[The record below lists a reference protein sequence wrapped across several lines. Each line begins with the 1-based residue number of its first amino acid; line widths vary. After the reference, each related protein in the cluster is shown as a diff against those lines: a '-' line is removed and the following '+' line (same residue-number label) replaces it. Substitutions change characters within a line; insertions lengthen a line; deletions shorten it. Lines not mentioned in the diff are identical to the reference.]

1 MHKYRIGITETVN
14 FDNGLR
20 VKKAVIRVQWAR
32 DREEIRIP
40 TWKELS
46 IYRRII
52 KKGYRLQFVE
62 RTGIKSLYNS
72 GARRA

>member
-32 DREEIRIP
+32 DREKNPNPNMKRVIHLP
-40 TWKELS
+40 S
-46 IYRRII
+46 H
-52 KKGYRLQFVE
+52 
-62 RTGIKSLYNS
+62 N
-72 GARRA
+72 